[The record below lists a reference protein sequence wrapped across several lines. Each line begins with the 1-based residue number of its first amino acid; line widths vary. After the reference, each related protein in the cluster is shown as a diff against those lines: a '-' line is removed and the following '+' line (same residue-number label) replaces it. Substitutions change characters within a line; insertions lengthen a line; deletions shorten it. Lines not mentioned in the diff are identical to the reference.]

1 MRYTPNVM
9 QPATGEATMS
19 NEEKK
24 KTAGSINRRDLL
36 KVMTAAPAAALV
48 QLAPGIAAASPLP
61 TSADAAPEA
70 YAPKVFNPHEWKTI
84 QVLSDLIIPADER
97 TGSATE
103 AGVPAFIDD
112 LLHLRGGLLKT
123 EVLGELTWIDMET
136 NRQFGHDFVD
146 CSAAQQK
153 RLLDRIAYPAKA
165 APEDANAVAGF
176 NRIRD
181 LVLGGFYSSK
191 MGIEDLQY
199 QGNKMLTEWNGCP
212 ENVTSRLG
220 VDYSDWEYWKS

>member
-1 MRYTPNVM
+1 MDTK
-9 QPATGEATMS
+9 E
-19 NEEKK
+19 NEHRPR
-24 KTAGSINRRDLL
+24 SLNRRDLL
-36 KVMTAAPAAALV
+36 KVMTAAPAVALV
-48 QLAPGIAAASPLP
+48 QLAPGVAAASPLP
-61 TSADAAPEA
+61 ASDTSAA
-70 YAPKVFNPHEWKTI
+70 YEPKVFNSHEWKTI

-97 TGSATE
+97 TGSATQ

-112 LLHLRGGLLKT
+112 WLHLRGGLFKT
-123 EVLGELTWIDMET
+123 EVLGELTWIDMEC
-136 NRQFGHDFVD
+136 NRQFGHDFAD
-146 CSAAQQK
+146 CSEAQQK
-153 RLLDRIAYPAKA
+153 QLLDRIAYPAKA

-220 VDYSDWEYWKS
+220 VNYSDWEYWKS